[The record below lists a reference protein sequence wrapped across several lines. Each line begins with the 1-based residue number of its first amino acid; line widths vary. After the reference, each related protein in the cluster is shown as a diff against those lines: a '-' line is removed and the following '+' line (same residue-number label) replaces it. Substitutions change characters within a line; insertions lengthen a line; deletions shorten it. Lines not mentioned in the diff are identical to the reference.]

1 MTNII
6 LESEENFQAQLFKSI
21 CTDNNIENEC
31 LISGE
36 ELEKDHV
43 QLECKHKFNYKSIF
57 YEILNQKK
65 KHNYLEIQK
74 LAYHQIKCPYCRHI
88 QTGILP
94 YKNPF
99 DKITNVNWPEGNCF
113 SLKKCQNKFKSGLR
127 KGQLC
132 NKKCLYLYCN
142 RHYLKKEKEKLII
155 YCKAIL
161 KSGKNKGNQCTYK
174 EYKDGFCKRHKPK

>member
-6 LESEENFQAQLFKSI
+6 LESQENFQAKLFESI

-43 QLECKHKFNYKSIF
+43 TLECNHKFNYKSIF
-57 YEILNQKK
+57 NEIENQKK
-65 KHNYLEIQK
+65 NYNYLEIQK
-74 LAYHQIKCPYCRHI
+74 LTHNQIKCPYCRHV

-94 YKNPF
+94 YKFPF
-99 DKITNVNWPEGNCF
+99 EKKFYINWPENKCF
-113 SLKKCQNKFKSGLR
+113 SLKRCQNKFKGGLR

-142 RHYLKKEKEKLII
+142 RHFLKKE
-155 YCKAIL
+155 
-161 KSGKNKGNQCTYK
+161 NQ
-174 EYKDGFCKRHKPK
+174 